1 MKKRIS
7 EEQISTSIERGAKL
21 VDEGKEAEANITF
34 ARALK
39 RDPAASQ
46 RINGAWGIA
55 YNELAWKSFLELP
68 KDKPL
73 DSLPKA
79 ESALSLAQKAVGLAS
94 DNALILDTRGA
105 IYRAMGRIDEALADF
120 DKAIKIGIT
129 APSTYLE
136 RARCHERKGNM
147 ELAVADYQK
156 AVELPAEDDYA
167 RSAQAQAQERLAELR
182 GRAKSLNPTIGSV
195 SQ

>member
-1 MKKRIS
+1 MN
-7 EEQISTSIERGAKL
+7 
-21 VDEGKEAEANITF
+21 EGKEEEANVTF

-46 RINGAWGIA
+46 RINGAWGTA

-68 KDKPL
+68 KDTPL
-73 DSLPKA
+73 EGLPKA
-79 ESALSLAQKAVGLAS
+79 EATLGLALKAVGLAP
-94 DNALILDTRGA
+94 DDPFALDTRGA

-129 APSTYLE
+129 APSTYFE
-136 RARCHERKGNM
+136 RGRCHERKGNP

-156 AVELPAEDDYA
+156 AVDLPAEDDYA
-167 RSAQAQAQERLAELR
+167 RSAQTQAKERLAELR
-182 GRAKSLNPTIGSV
+182 GRTKSLNPQIGSA